1 MSVDTL
7 ESHRSFATAQG
18 LNFPLISDADL
29 SISKKFGVKDMNGFL
44 PRVTFVIGADGKIA
58 HVFPKVNPR
67 GHADEVLAVLQ
78 QEQSDG

>member
-1 MSVDTL
+1 MSADSL
-7 ESHRSFATAQG
+7 DSHREFATAQG
-18 LNFPLISDADL
+18 LNFPLISDSDL
-29 SISKKFGVKDMNGFL
+29 SISKKFGVKDRNGYL

-78 QEQSDG
+78 KQPAG

>member
-1 MSVDTL
+1 M
-7 ESHRSFATAQG
+7 G
-18 LNFPLISDADL
+18 
-29 SISKKFGVKDMNGFL
+29 GYL

-78 QEQSDG
+78 NQPSG